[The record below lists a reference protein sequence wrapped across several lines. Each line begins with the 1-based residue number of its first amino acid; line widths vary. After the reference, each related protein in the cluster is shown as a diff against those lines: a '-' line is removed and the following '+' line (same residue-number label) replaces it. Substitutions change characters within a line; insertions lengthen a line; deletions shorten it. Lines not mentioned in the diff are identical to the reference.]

1 LGALWE
7 LRGVSKSFPGVRAL
21 DDVSLALREG
31 EIQALVGENGSGK
44 TTLAKC
50 LAGVH
55 QPDDGGLYHQD
66 ERVEFRTPAAA
77 RDRGVAVFY
86 QESSLVP
93 SLSVAENIHL
103 GRLPGRGPLIDWGT
117 ARLEARNAL
126 ERLSVRIDPDRPV
139 ADLSIAEQQLVEIAK
154 AISREMTL
162 LILDE
167 PTAALGPGEI
177 ERLHQVIRLLPRE
190 GTSVLYISHR
200 LEEVFAVADVITVI
214 RDGRIVG
221 SRPRRKTTVREI
233 VRMMI
238 GADVEQHFVRERKAR
253 TGARLQVRGISTARG
268 VRDASFD
275 LAPGEILGL
284 GGVAGSGRTEIAR
297 ALFGLDPLTSGEIL
311 VDGRPVALRSPA
323 DAIAVGLAL
332 MPEDRKADGLFAN
345 WTGIPNV
352 TVANLARVARGPF
365 LRLAA
370 ERRRGGDLMKDLR
383 IDPRARSVA
392 VPFLSGGNQQKVV
405 LARWLFSQAKVLI
418 LDEPT
423 QGIDVGAKSEVYR
436 VMNDLTAREIS
447 ILLISSDYPEL
458 LQISDRIAVV
468 RQGRV
473 VHVTDHD
480 KISEHDLVEMA
491 TTTVK
496 KGA

>member
-21 DDVSLALREG
+21 DEVSLALREG

-55 QPDDGGLYHQD
+55 QPDGGGLYHRE
-66 ERVEFRTPAAA
+66 ERVELRTPAAA

-93 SLSVAENIHL
+93 LLSVAENIHL
-103 GRLPGRGPLIDWGT
+103 GRLPGRGPLVDWKT
-117 ARLEARNAL
+117 ARMEARKAL

-154 AISREMTL
+154 ALSSEMTL

-177 ERLHQVIRLLPRE
+177 ERLHQVIRLLTRE
-190 GTSVLYISHR
+190 GTGLLYISHR

-214 RDGRIVG
+214 RDGRIVD
-221 SRPRRKTTVREI
+221 SRPRRETTVREV

-238 GADVEQHFVRERKAR
+238 GSDIEQHFVRERKGR
-253 TGARLQVRGISTARG
+253 VGARLEVRGISTARG
-268 VRDASFD
+268 VRDVSFD

-297 ALFGLDPLTSGEIL
+297 ALFGLDPLTTGEIL
-311 VDGRPVALRSPA
+311 VDGRAVDLRSPA
-323 DAIAVGLAL
+323 DAIAAGLAL
-332 MPEDRKADGLFAN
+332 MPEDRKADGLFTN

-365 LRLAA
+365 LRLGA
-370 ERRRGGDLMKDLR
+370 ERQRGGDLMNDLS
-383 IDPRARSVA
+383 IDPRARSVL

-423 QGIDVGAKSEVYR
+423 QGIDVSAKSEVYR
-436 VMNDLTAREIS
+436 VMNDLTARGIS

-473 VHVTDHD
+473 VHLTEHGR
-480 KISEHDLVEMA
+480 ISEHDLVEMA